1 MKLKISSGIKITI
14 EITNNYGG
22 NKSEERTVS
31 STCKIDFLACV
42 SRFFLG
48 LEFASLSIS
57 QDLSTKFNNVDKQV
71 RYIAN
76 DLREVSRESDVTQHL
91 IPFWILLWRP

>member
-1 MKLKISSGIKITI
+1 MAETKARNVPYQVLS
-14 EITNNYGG
+14 
-22 NKSEERTVS
+22 
-31 STCKIDFLACV
+31 CLCV

-48 LEFASLSIS
+48 LEFASFSIS

-76 DLREVSRESDVTQHL
+76 DLREVSREADVTQHL